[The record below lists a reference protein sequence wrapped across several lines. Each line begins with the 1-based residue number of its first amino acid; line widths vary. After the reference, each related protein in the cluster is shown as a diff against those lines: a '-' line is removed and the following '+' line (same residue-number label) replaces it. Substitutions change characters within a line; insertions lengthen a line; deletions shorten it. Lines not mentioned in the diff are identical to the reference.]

1 MEGVGAA
8 RTGDAVETGMNGKP
22 ETGSGLSHALAVTA
36 RIGAAVLMGYAITY
50 VAAGAA
56 SLVMPLPRTEAVLW
70 ASIAS
75 FMVYTAVA
83 IYAFAAASVLRM
95 WRDLLLVLALLSAVV
110 ALVPA

>member
-1 MEGVGAA
+1 MS
-8 RTGDAVETGMNGKP
+8 GKP
-22 ETGSGLSHALAVTA
+22 STAAGSGLSHALAVAA

-95 WRDLLLVLALLSAVV
+95 WRNLLLALALLSAVV